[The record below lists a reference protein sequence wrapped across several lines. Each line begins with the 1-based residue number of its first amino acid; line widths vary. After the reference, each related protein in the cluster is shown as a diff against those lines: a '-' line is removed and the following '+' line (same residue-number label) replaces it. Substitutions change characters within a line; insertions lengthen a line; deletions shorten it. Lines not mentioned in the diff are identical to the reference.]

1 MLSYSEPSCAS
12 SADSYPI
19 IDSLPSLR
27 VSVLMDLSSVER
39 LAKNDDWRR
48 DKIRTNNSDQGS
60 RFALLPF
67 AISSSGLAG
76 LLDPSRRGSG
86 SFSWSFGGKRVGIGF
101 GFGDLAELLQVLL
114 DGAGSASDGVRR
126 ELERC

>member
-1 MLSYSEPSCAS
+1 
-12 SADSYPI
+12 
-19 IDSLPSLR
+19 
-27 VSVLMDLSSVER
+27 MDLSSVER

-48 DKIRTNNSDQGS
+48 DKIRTITYDQGS

-86 SFSWSFGGKRVGIGF
+86 SFSWSFGGSFGGRRVGIGF
-101 GFGDLAELLQVLL
+101 GFGGLAELLQVLL

>member
-1 MLSYSEPSCAS
+1 
-12 SADSYPI
+12 
-19 IDSLPSLR
+19 
-27 VSVLMDLSSVER
+27 MDLSSVER
-39 LAKNDDWRR
+39 LARNDDWRR
-48 DKIRTNNSDQGS
+48 DKIRTNTFDQGIT
-60 RFALLPF
+60 FALLPF

-76 LLDPSRRGSG
+76 LLDPSRGGSG
-86 SFSWSFGGKRVGIGF
+86 SFSWSFGGSFGGRRVGIGL